1 MHSLDERYGG
11 DAKDPMLGL
20 GLGLEE
26 NIYRLRLLLPNTCS
40 FCFGLSSRFARLWQR
55 DMDLSSQVHG
65 FELCFCLEV
74 LGCGICLVFF

>member
-1 MHSLDERYGG
+1 MHSLDERERG
-11 DAKDPMLGL
+11 DAKGPMLGL

-26 NIYRLRLLLPNTCS
+26 NIYWVRLLSPITRSCR
-40 FCFGLSSRFARLWQR
+40 FGLSSHLARLWQR

-65 FELCFCLEV
+65 FELCFCLEA